1 MNSGFIRQRVYQF
14 KLATYKF
21 FPEFYKNH
29 SGKSFYFYRDM
40 KKLLVS
46 IIAVFY
52 LGTSVGATVNLHY
65 CMGHF
70 VNWDFSDKKD
80 HACKKCGMEKSKKNG
95 CCQDEYKLLQVDKNQ
110 KAENSYKLSQP
121 PAVLVSTV
129 YPVFQPVTHP
139 SISEEQPV
147 SNAPP
152 RSEVPVHI
160 RFCVF
165 RI

>member
-1 MNSGFIRQRVYQF
+1 
-14 KLATYKF
+14 
-21 FPEFYKNH
+21 
-29 SGKSFYFYRDM
+29 M

-70 VNWDFSDKKD
+70 VNWDFSHEKD
-80 HACKKCGMEKSKKNG
+80 HTCKKCGMDKTKKNG
-95 CCQDEYKLLQVDKNQ
+95 CCEDKYKVLQLEKSQ
-110 KAENSYKLSQP
+110 KAESSYKLAQP
-121 PAVLVSTV
+121 PAIAVTTSYLEF
-129 YPVFQPVTHP
+129 YPDFFTSV
-139 SISEEQPV
+139 SEERPV

-152 RSEVPVHI
+152 RSGVPVHI
-160 RFCVF
+160 RLCVF